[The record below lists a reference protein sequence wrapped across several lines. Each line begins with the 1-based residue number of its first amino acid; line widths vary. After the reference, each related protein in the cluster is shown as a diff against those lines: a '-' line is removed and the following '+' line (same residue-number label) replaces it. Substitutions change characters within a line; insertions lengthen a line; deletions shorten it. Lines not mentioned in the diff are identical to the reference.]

1 MQTFSSVGG
10 VVWNFL
16 GTCSRFYVLL
26 CYFQTIVAAQYVNDT
41 TREQSIKMAWQFDK
55 CIQSH
60 SANKTIDMKVIIKNT
75 NRLLQSSAVVLYL
88 HLNQSKNN
96 ELYINYKYNILF
108 EQVAI
113 VLLAVVAAVAA
124 DTYEKNYKPVV
135 YAAPVYTKPAVYTV
149 PAYTSKP
156 VYNKEQSYA
165 KETTYD
171 AYEAPKEVYV
181 AKEPVYKAAAYSAA
195 PAYKPSY
202 NSYKEESYV
211 IAIA

>member
-1 MQTFSSVGG
+1 
-10 VVWNFL
+10 
-16 GTCSRFYVLL
+16 
-26 CYFQTIVAAQYVNDT
+26 
-41 TREQSIKMAWQFDK
+41 
-55 CIQSH
+55 
-60 SANKTIDMKVIIKNT
+60 MKVIIKNT

-156 VYNKEQSYA
+156 VYINKEQSYA

-211 IAIA
+211 IHSLAQLHNNKKPIVNL